1 MDIVVLDVGTLNV
14 RAGFANDI
22 KPRAIV
28 SPAVVGSI
36 KQNVDGFNKRMY
48 FGSDAVQLKDELEMS
63 YPIGEGGGL
72 ILNWN
77 NFESLL
83 DYLFKTKLQIPI
95 EEYGLMIAD
104 PPLNSRFSRQKLTE
118 LAFERFGV
126 TKFQLVSQPQLA
138 LYAAG
143 RVNGLLLDCGHCTT
157 TVAPVYDSVLL
168 RNCII
173 QTSLAGNA
181 ISNHL
186 NNLMIHTNSY
196 DLALTEE
203 EIRTLKEKLCYVALD
218 FEREEYSN
226 VSKSLYLP
234 GRAEPIQLNNE
245 RYQSSEILF
254 SPTTYSGNYT
264 NSDALHMLCLT
275 VREQVSAFIG
285 DINSRNL
292 LANIVIVGGSSVF
305 PGLKERLLKETS
317 ALSPYDAD
325 VKVLTPHGRNNASW
339 IGGSILALQPYFKPL
354 WITKTNYEDIGPNI
368 VNIME
373 I

>member
-1 MDIVVLDVGTLNV
+1 M
-14 RAGFANDI
+14 
-22 KPRAIV
+22 
-28 SPAVVGSI
+28 
-36 KQNVDGFNKRMY
+36 
-48 FGSDAVQLKDELEMS
+48 
-63 YPIGEGGGL
+63 
-72 ILNWN
+72 
-77 NFESLL
+77 
-83 DYLFKTKLQIPI
+83 
-95 EEYGLMIAD
+95 
-104 PPLNSRFSRQKLTE
+104 
-118 LAFERFGV
+118 AFERFGV